1 MNDHPRA
8 QRKLAQLEEELHE
21 LKDQAMKR
29 FDEFVHPAVSHH
41 LFTIPFLRFFDC
53 SRPVLSTRLVQPP
66 NQYQHLFDFHSLR
79 KQQVYGSQAMRRAG
93 ERHARLIGDTSAGM
107 SGF

>member
-8 QRKLAQLEEELHE
+8 QRKLAQLEEELRE

-29 FDEFVHPAVSHH
+29 FDEFVDPEVSRH
-41 LFTIPFLRFFDC
+41 LLKILFRLFDDCLR
-53 SRPVLSTRLVQPP
+53 VLSTRLVQPP